1 MAVGRLTR
9 RVAEVLGAT
18 VGQLR
23 LGGPT
28 RRTPVPTAGGTSSG
42 EVTTPRPPEHGPRYR
57 RAGSTEPGRGVNG
70 STFLPGSV
78 PESKPPAT
86 FISDLRPSRVATIE
100 ATVSQLDAVREFETR
115 DGRTT
120 SVRNAR
126 LKDPTGEIA
135 LVLWGSEVELVN
147 LGDRVRITEGWVK
160 DYQGRPQI
168 SLGRTGKLEKLGS
181 D

>member
-1 MAVGRLTR
+1 M
-9 RVAEVLGAT
+9 
-18 VGQLR
+18 
-23 LGGPT
+23 
-28 RRTPVPTAGGTSSG
+28 
-42 EVTTPRPPEHGPRYR
+42 
-57 RAGSTEPGRGVNG
+57 
-70 STFLPGSV
+70 